1 MFNETHKTSING
13 KDLVFIKST
22 NIQAYPCGRRRS
34 QQIDTVDRNKD
45 GKVQEDEKYFI
56 PFDPEARLNTEA
68 NNRKYSSLNGYTQ
81 TYLERWDE
89 VEKVLILSLGGYL
102 FTISLSDNC
111 ITVKDFSKELLTKLN
126 LSDYNSITKIYAN
139 ILLEETPLFSG
150 FNDYNTWVLRDQANN
165 TIGETCL
172 DLLNTS
178 ATNDG
183 TSAKIQDFNNY
194 YFSGLSFS
202 VVPLSGKE
210 ETRSDKHVDESGKRS
225 QHIISLCI
233 LNKIRNTWYVNESA
247 RLPKIE
253 HGDTIDSVKISHLEV
268 NSLKQDG
275 IAVPSLAIQEVSG
288 ADGKIYYQLQ
298 FSSVELPS
306 SLK

>member
-13 KDLVFIKST
+13 KDLVFIKSA

-45 GKVQEDEKYFI
+45 GEVQEDEKYFI

-89 VEKVLILSLGGYL
+89 NEKVLILSLGGYL
-102 FTISLSDNC
+102 FTINLSNSC
-111 ITVKDFSKELLTKLN
+111 TTANDFGNELLTTFD
-126 LSDYNSITKIYAN
+126 LSGYSSITKIYAN

-150 FNDYNTWVLRDQANN
+150 FKGYDTWVLRDQANN
-165 TIGETCL
+165 IIGETCL

-178 ATNDG
+178 AANES
-183 TSAKIQDFNNY
+183 TSARIQDFNNY

-210 ETRSDKHVDESGKRS
+210 ETRSDKTVNESNKRS
-225 QHIISLCI
+225 QQIISLCI
-233 LNKIRNTWYVNESA
+233 LNKIGSTWYINESA

-253 HGDTIDSVKISHLEV
+253 HGDTADSVKIAHLEV
-268 NSLKQDG
+268 DSLKQDG
-275 IAVPSLAIQEVSG
+275 IAVPSLTLKEVQAGSTVQ
-288 ADGKIYYQLQ
+288 YQLQ
-298 FSSVELPS
+298 FSSVELPA